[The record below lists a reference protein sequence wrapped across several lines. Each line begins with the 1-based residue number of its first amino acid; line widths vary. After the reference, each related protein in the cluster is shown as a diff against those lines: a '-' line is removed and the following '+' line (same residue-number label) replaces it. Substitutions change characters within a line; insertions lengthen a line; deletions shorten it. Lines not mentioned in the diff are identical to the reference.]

1 MNSRTMKR
9 TFISLI
15 AMVFI
20 LAGLYAVQY
29 AMSNSIV
36 TPEAIGVAM
45 AAAVIWLYQKWRKSM
60 RIEQPFVPIQFIE
73 D

>member
-1 MNSRTMKR
+1 MNSRAMKR

-15 AMVFI
+15 AMAFM
-20 LAGLYAVQY
+20 LAGLYTVQY
-29 AMSNSIV
+29 AMDNSIV
-36 TPEAIGVAM
+36 TPEAIGIAI
-45 AAAVIWLYQKWRKSM
+45 AAAVIWLYLKWRKSM